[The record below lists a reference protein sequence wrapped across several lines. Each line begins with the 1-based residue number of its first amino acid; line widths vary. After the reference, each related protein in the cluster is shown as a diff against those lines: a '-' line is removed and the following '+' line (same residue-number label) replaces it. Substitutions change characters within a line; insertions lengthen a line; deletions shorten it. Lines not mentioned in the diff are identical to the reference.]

1 MTIDKILQFSGFLD
15 KFRKIERTVRVN
27 GQNRNENDMEHS
39 YMLAL
44 LAWYICSSEKLDL
57 DLEKIIGYALVHDL
71 VEVYSGDTDF
81 YHATKEQKE
90 SKHAR
95 EEAAM
100 ERIAKEFPE
109 FPEFS
114 KLYSAYECR
123 ADREAKFV
131 YALDKVQP
139 VIMIYLDGG
148 RTWKE
153 RDITFNI
160 LNEMKSDKVKVSLE
174 VAKYWKEFIALLES
188 RKETLF
194 KK

>member
-1 MTIDKILQFSGFLD
+1 MSIDKILQFSGFLD
-15 KFRKIERTVRVN
+15 KFRKIERTIHVN
-27 GQNRNENDMEHS
+27 GLDRNENDMEHS

-44 LAWYICSSEKLDL
+44 LAWYICSSEKLDF
-57 DLEKIIGYALVHDL
+57 DLEKIIRYALVHDL

-81 YHATKEQKE
+81 YHATKEEKE

-95 EEAAM
+95 EQAAL
-100 ERIAKEFPE
+100 ERISEE

-114 KLYSAYECR
+114 DFNGLYSAYESL

-139 VIMIYLDGG
+139 VLMIYLDGG
-148 RTWKE
+148 RTWNE
-153 RDITFNI
+153 RNITLEI
-160 LNEMKSDKVKVSLE
+160 IKKKKDEKVRVSPE
-174 VAKYWKEFIALLES
+174 VAKYWKEFIALLENQ
-188 RKETLF
+188 KETLF

>member
-15 KFRKIERTVRVN
+15 KFRKIERTVFVN
-27 GQNRNENDMEHS
+27 GSDRNENDMEHS
-39 YMLAL
+39 YMLAM
-44 LAWYICSSEKLDL
+44 LAWYICSSAKLDL
-57 DLEKIIGYALVHDL
+57 DLEKIIRYALVHDL

-90 SKHAR
+90 SKHTR
-95 EEAAM
+95 EQAAL
-100 ERIAKEFPE
+100 ERITKEFPE
-109 FPEFS
+109 FAEFDE
-114 KLYSAYECR
+114 LYLAYESH
-123 ADREAKFV
+123 ADKEAKFV

-139 VIMIYLDGG
+139 VLMIYLDGG

-153 RDITFNI
+153 RDITFNM
-160 LNEMKSDKVKVSLE
+160 LNEMKSEKVKVSPE
-174 VAKYWKEFIALLES
+174 VAKYWKEFIGLLEE

>member
-1 MTIDKILQFSGFLD
+1 MSIDKILQFSGFLD
-15 KFRKIERTVRVN
+15 KFRKIERTIHVN
-27 GQNRNENDMEHS
+27 GLDRNENDMEHS

-44 LAWYICSSEKLDL
+44 LAWYICSSEKLDF
-57 DLEKIIGYALVHDL
+57 DLEKIIRYALVQDL

-81 YHATKEQKE
+81 YHATKEEKE

-95 EEAAM
+95 EQAAL
-100 ERIAKEFPE
+100 ERISEE

-114 KLYSAYECR
+114 DFNGLYSAYESL

-139 VIMIYLDGG
+139 VLMIYLDGG
-148 RTWKE
+148 RTWNE
-153 RDITFNI
+153 RNITLEI
-160 LNEMKSDKVKVSLE
+160 IKKKKDEKVRVSPE
-174 VAKYWKEFIALLES
+174 VAKYWKEFIALLENQ
-188 RKETLF
+188 KETLF

>member
-1 MTIDKILQFSGFLD
+1 MSIDKILQFSGFLD
-15 KFRKIERTVRVN
+15 KFRKIERTIHVN
-27 GQNRNENDMEHS
+27 GLDRNENDMEHS

-44 LAWYICSSEKLDL
+44 LAWYICSSEKLDF
-57 DLEKIIGYALVHDL
+57 DLEKIIRYTLVHDL

-95 EEAAM
+95 EQAAM
-100 ERIAKEFPE
+100 ERITEE

-114 KLYSAYECR
+114 DFNGLYSAYESL

-139 VIMIYLDGG
+139 VLMIYLDGG
-148 RTWKE
+148 RTWNE
-153 RDITFNI
+153 RNITLEI
-160 LNEMKSDKVKVSLE
+160 IKKKKDEKVRVSPE
-174 VAKYWKEFIALLES
+174 VAKYWKEFIALLENQ
-188 RKETLF
+188 KETLF
-194 KK
+194 